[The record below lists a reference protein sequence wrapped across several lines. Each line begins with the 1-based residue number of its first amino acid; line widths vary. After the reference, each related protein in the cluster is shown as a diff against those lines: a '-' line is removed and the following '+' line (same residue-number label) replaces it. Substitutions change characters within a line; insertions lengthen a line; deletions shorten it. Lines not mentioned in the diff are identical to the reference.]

1 MFWKVLVKVSIE
13 CKIKHNQIVLSFPY
27 DREVV
32 QALKRLKYRKFDKKK
47 KVFYID
53 ILDLDLLI
61 SLLSK
66 IRYVDCSKLIAARD
80 SLQTNVD
87 DSWDAN
93 PSEELLTP
101 LMKHQVEGVKF
112 LSAPISEAINNTLN
126 GSRINGRILGDYMG
140 LGKTAQA
147 AIAAKTVL
155 EAMNPEGRILVVSPA
170 NYKIG
175 WDREIKRF
183 CGEESTYIWR
193 ADDKKPPNLSA
204 RWHIINYDI
213 LHKKHNDLLRM
224 GFDILILDEVHYIRN
239 PSAARS
245 KSVLGYKP
253 PKKKR
258 ITGLSEHAKY
268 VIALT
273 GTPVVNRITDLF
285 SILKAIHHP
294 LGDTYSRFLGRYC
307 EVNRVDRGGVFSFE
321 VIGLKNIDEL
331 KEIISPVFLQRKNV
345 AGLKPIVRTLI
356 PVEVNTSQYRTVM
369 LDYYKKKNS
378 HLIKTLTDKISYYN
392 KAKQILAIEKVP
404 FTISR
409 IEESVEAG
417 GKILMFSF
425 YRDVVSTIKDHFDK
439 SAVMLMGGMA
449 EKDIQ
454 SSIDSFQNDPSKK
467 VFVGQ
472 INAAGSAIT
481 LTAANRVIFN
491 DLDWVPANLLQ
502 AEGRANRKGQT
513 STVFSEYIIAANT
526 FDEKLAEVVE
536 TKLLQINEFEGTN
549 VSIFE
554 EFLKEI
560 DDQ

>member
-1 MFWKVLVKVSIE
+1 MGYVCNELHLE
-13 CKIKHNQIVLSFPY
+13 LEYQI
-27 DREVV
+27 
-32 QALKRLKYRKFDKKK
+32 
-47 KVFYID
+47 
-53 ILDLDLLI
+53 
-61 SLLSK
+61 
-66 IRYVDCSKLIAARD
+66 
-80 SLQTNVD
+80 
-87 DSWDAN
+87 
-93 PSEELLTP
+93 PSE
-101 LMKHQVEGVKF
+101 
-112 LSAPISEAINNTLN
+112 
-126 GSRINGRILGDYMG
+126 
-140 LGKTAQA
+140 
-147 AIAAKTVL
+147 
-155 EAMNPEGRILVVSPA
+155 
-170 NYKIG
+170 
-175 WDREIKRF
+175 
-183 CGEESTYIWR
+183 
-193 ADDKKPPNLSA
+193 
-204 RWHIINYDI
+204 
-213 LHKKHNDLLRM
+213 
-224 GFDILILDEVHYIRN
+224 
-239 PSAARS
+239 
-245 KSVLGYKP
+245 
-253 PKKKR
+253 
-258 ITGLSEHAKY
+258 
-268 VIALT
+268 
-273 GTPVVNRITDLF
+273 
-285 SILKAIHHP
+285 
-294 LGDTYSRFLGRYC
+294 GDTYSRFLGRYC

-526 FDEKLAEVVE
+526 FDEKLAAGKLHCTVYQRSCDMFLGVPFNIASYALLTHLVAEEVGLKASTLSWMGGDCHIYKNHLDQVKSQLRR
-536 TKLLQINEFEGTN
+536 TPYDPPTLKFN
-549 VSIFE
+549 
-554 EFLKEI
+554 KEI
-560 DDQ
+560 NDIFSVTPDDIEINGYRHHGAIKAPIAV